1 MFQGLLLE
9 VGILLIILG
18 TSSCS
23 GFAGNRI
30 GAIRDAKGRSVAS
43 VFTGL
48 ESSQKAEVSSPRRI
62 RLTEDSSRL
71 GFQGFGLDGLDRT

>member
-1 MFQGLLLE
+1 
-9 VGILLIILG
+9 V
-18 TSSCS
+18 T

-48 ESSQKAEVSSPRRI
+48 ESSQKAEILRALAFKV
-62 RLTEDSSRL
+62 L
-71 GFQGFGLDGLDRT
+71 GSMG